1 MLGTPNHG
9 SHLMVQTLFG
19 LSETIR
25 LLARIDRQDSMPD
38 VLRIVGGFQGAIDL
52 LPAPGFTD
60 TGGYESKRY
69 YDAAEWERL
78 AEVNDDFWF
87 GKTCAAGLPSP
98 PSMPLA
104 ASGRRSRTPAGWT
117 HPRGTA

>member
-25 LLARIDRQDSMPD
+25 LLARIDRPDRMPD
-38 VLRIVGGFQGAIDL
+38 VLRIVGRFQGAIDL

-60 TGGYESKRY
+60 TGGYEGRRY

-78 AEVNDDFWF
+78 AESKRRFLVRQNLC
-87 GKTCAAGLPSP
+87 GQPTQPA
-98 PSMPLA
+98 SMPLA